1 MAYVAKRGP
10 LNVGMRMEWLFA
22 RLSYQISG
30 ALGGK
35 PKWQDIIRFHE
46 PAEPEKQ
53 LTDMGLSAEAFAA
66 MYGAVRKPKE

>member
-10 LNVGMRMEWLFA
+10 LNLGMRMEWLMA
-22 RLSYQISG
+22 RLSFQISG

-46 PAEPEKQ
+46 PTGDRE
-53 LTDMGLSAEAFAA
+53 LTDKDISFEAFAS
-66 MYGAVRKPKE
+66 MYGAVKPKE